1 MPGLYRNTGAAW
13 GRIDGTRVE
22 RGALF
27 TPTPEE
33 LRTKRYKIARA
44 SDSDEVAVEAGEVPA
59 PPKPAAPEVTE
70 EDVDAYATGG
80 GWYTLPG
87 GVRVQGKAKAL
98 AHLRGD

>member
-1 MPGLYRNTGAAW
+1 MGRLYRNLGAAW

-27 TPTPEE
+27 EPTPEE
-33 LRTKRYKIARA
+33 RRTKRYKIAPA
-44 SDSDEVAVEAGEVPA
+44 TEADEAAVEAGEVPA
-59 PPKPAAPEVTE
+59 PPKPEAPEVTE
-70 EDVDAYATGG
+70 DDVTAYATGG